1 MKLLFVMDGL
11 DRVHPEKDTT
21 FGFVQ
26 SAALLGHECEHC
38 LIHQVER
45 IGGTVTAWARS
56 LRYEAAPAGTEGPG
70 RIWLEGAPRRLDLA
84 RDVDAVFIR
93 KDPPF
98 DSPYHHA
105 TLILEHLRGQTLVV
119 NDPRGL
125 REANEKLY
133 ALHFADWM
141 PKTIVTSE
149 RQAILDFVREV
160 GGRAVI
166 KPLDGAGG
174 YGVLGL
180 KAGDG
185 NEKAIIDLLTKEG
198 RELAE
203 VQEFLPDVKD
213 GDKRVLLLDGEPLG
227 AILRVPPEGD
237 HRANIHIGG
246 SVVPTELDEQELR
259 LVAAVGPR
267 LRQDGLYFVG
277 LDLIGGKLTEVN
289 VTSPT
294 GIRELSTHRGER
306 ISDRV
311 IRWTESKVG

>member
-1 MKLLFVMDGL
+1 MRLLFVMDGL
-11 DRVHPEKDTT
+11 DRVHAEKDTT

-26 SAALLGHECEHC
+26 AASALGHTCEHC

-45 IGGTVTAWARS
+45 TGGTVTAWARS
-56 LRYEAAPAGTEGPG
+56 LRYEPG
-70 RIWLEGAPRRLDLA
+70 RLWLEGDSRRIDLTA
-84 RDVDAVFIR
+84 VDAVFIR

-98 DSPYHHA
+98 DSAYAYA
-105 TLILEHLRGQTLVV
+105 TQLLELIRGQTLVV

-133 ALHFADWM
+133 ALHFAEHM
-141 PKTIVTSE
+141 PDTIVTSE
-149 RQAILDFVREV
+149 RQAILDFVRQV
-160 GGRAVI
+160 GGKAVI

-180 KAGDG
+180 TAGDG
-185 NEKAIIDLLTKEG
+185 NEKAIIDLLTEEG
-198 RELAE
+198 KVLAE
-203 VQEFLPDVKD
+203 VQRFMPEVKQ

-246 SVVPTELDEQELR
+246 SVLATELDSTERKIVE
-259 LVAAVGPR
+259 AVGPR
-267 LRQDGLYFVG
+267 LREDGLYFVG

-294 GIRELSTHRGER
+294 GIRELSDHRGER
-306 ISDRV
+306 MSDRV
-311 IRWTESKVG
+311 IRWVEKRAG

>member
-1 MKLLFVMDGL
+1 MRLLFVMDGL

-26 SAALLGHECEHC
+26 SAVSMGHECEHC

-45 IGGTVTAWARS
+45 TGGTVTAWARK
-56 LRYEAAPAGTEGPG
+56 LCYEPG
-70 RIWLEGAPRRLDLA
+70 RLWLEGEPRRLDLA
-84 RDVDAVFIR
+84 ELDAVFIR

-98 DSPYHHA
+98 DSAYAHA
-105 TLILEHLRGQTLVV
+105 TLLLELLRDQTLVV

-133 ALHFADWM
+133 ALHFAEWM
-141 PKTIVTSE
+141 PETIVTSE
-149 RQAILDFVREV
+149 RQVILDFVREV
-160 GGRAVI
+160 GGKAVI

-180 KAGDG
+180 TAGDG
-185 NEKAIIDLLTKEG
+185 NEKAIIDLLTTEG
-198 RELAE
+198 TVLVE
-203 VQEFLPDVKD
+203 VQAFMPEVKE
-213 GDKRVLLLDGEPLG
+213 GDKRVVLLDGKPLG

-246 SVVPTELDEQELR
+246 SVVPTDLNDEEMKLIED
-259 LVAAVGPR
+259 VGPR
-267 LRQDGLYFVG
+267 LRADGLYFVG

-306 ISDRV
+306 MSDRV
-311 IRWTESKVG
+311 IRWVEDRVNG

>member
-1 MKLLFVMDGL
+1 MRLLFVMDGL

-26 SAALLGHECEHC
+26 SAVTLGHTCEHC
-38 LIHQVER
+38 LIHHVER
-45 IGGTVTAWARS
+45 TGGTVTAWARS
-56 LRYEAAPAGTEGPG
+56 LRYEPG
-70 RIWLEGAPRRLDLA
+70 RLWLEGEPRRLDLTEI
-84 RDVDAVFIR
+84 DAVFIR

-98 DSPYHHA
+98 DSAYAYA
-105 TLILEHLRGQTLVV
+105 TQLLELVRGQTLVV

-133 ALHFADWM
+133 ALHFAEHM
-141 PKTIVTSE
+141 PDTIVTSE

-160 GGRAVI
+160 GGKAVI

-180 KAGDG
+180 TAGDG
-185 NEKAIIDLLTKEG
+185 NEKAIIDLLTEEG
-198 RELAE
+198 KVLAE
-203 VQEFLPDVKD
+203 VQRFMPEVKQ
-213 GDKRVLLLDGEPLG
+213 GDKRVLLLDGELLG

-246 SVVPTELDEQELR
+246 SVVATELGPEEMK
-259 LVAAVGPR
+259 VVEAVGPR

-294 GIRELSTHRGER
+294 GIRELSAHRGER
-306 ISDRV
+306 LSDRV
-311 IRWTESKVG
+311 IRWVQERVG

>member
-1 MKLLFVMDGL
+1 MTSALNAARDLFA
-11 DRVHPEKDTT
+11 
-21 FGFVQ
+21 Q
-26 SAALLGHECEHC
+26 QNSAAATHLTELETRTET
-38 LIHQVER
+38 QV
-45 IGGTVTAWARS
+45 
-56 LRYEAAPAGTEGPG
+56 TE
-70 RIWLEGAPRRLDLA
+70 L
-84 RDVDAVFIR
+84 DAVFIR

-98 DSPYHHA
+98 DSAYAYA
-105 TLILEHLRGQTLVV
+105 TQLLELIRGQSLVV

-133 ALHFADWM
+133 ALHFAEHM
-141 PKTIVTSE
+141 PDTIVTSE
-149 RQAILDFVREV
+149 RQAILDFVRHV
-160 GGRAVI
+160 GGKAVI

-180 KAGDG
+180 TAGDG
-185 NEKAIIDLLTKEG
+185 NEKAIIDLLTEEG
-198 RELAE
+198 KVLAE
-203 VQEFLPDVKD
+203 VQRFMPEVKK

-246 SVVPTELDEQELR
+246 SVVATELDATEQK
-259 LVAAVGPR
+259 LVEAVGPR
-267 LRQDGLYFVG
+267 LREDGLYFVG

-306 ISDRV
+306 MSDRV
-311 IRWTESKVG
+311 IRWVENRVS